1 MQLLQKVEIWR
12 TVPDGN
18 NHLDGEVSS
27 LSAKAGDVSG
37 LKEALPVPVRLRV
50 GDPDGLL
57 GVVRLVLVRPL
68 ALYGGKQ
75 ELRGVGVSLALLQLY
90 MTWHSPCVL
99 NQDQDYS

>member
-1 MQLLQKVEIWR
+1 MLQKVERWR

-50 GDPDGLL
+50 GDPDGLP
-57 GVVRLVLVRPL
+57 GVVRLVLVL
-68 ALYGGKQ
+68 LFHVHAGQQ
-75 ELRGVGVSLALLQLY
+75 ELGGIGVHRALHQLDVAR
-90 MTWHSPCVL
+90 HLEAFLRVV
-99 NQDQDYS
+99 

>member
-1 MQLLQKVEIWR
+1 MQLLQKVERWR

-57 GVVRLVLVRPL
+57 GVVRLLAVLPL
-68 ALYGGKQ
+68 HLDGGEE
-75 ELRGVGVSLALLQLY
+75 ELRGVGVHGALHQLD
-90 MTWHSPCVL
+90 MAGHGEIVFL
-99 NQDQDYS
+99 LLD